1 MGDSHALCACE
12 SFSKNNKKMKLTTRI
27 LLILT
32 LNLLVFA
39 SASAQE
45 VPQNDRFSIIVI
57 DAGHGGKD
65 PGCHWGDKLEK
76 DLNLKVA
83 LALGA
88 KIEEAFP
95 EVKVIYTRKDD
106 TFIELHERGR
116 IANRAGADLFLSIHT
131 DAVGNNKAQGSST
144 YIMGIDK
151 AEKNLEV
158 AQRENA
164 VVVLEGDYEEKYEG
178 YDPESPESYIIFSLM
193 QYAHAERSMAFAE
206 MIQKHYAKNTPIVNR
221 GAMQGPYL
229 VLWRTA
235 MPAVLTE
242 MGFMTNKHDRDFLH
256 SKAGFDKVVK
266 ALFDAVSEYR
276 DMFNAKAGLV
286 VRGDMEAAESV
297 EVAVEATTA
306 VATEEG
312 LPSEDIVADAA
323 EGGYEGPK
331 YYVQICTLS
340 NYSNPQDGKF
350 GPFKGKVEQVK
361 TSSGSWR
368 CIVPAASLEE
378 ACELQAQAATS
389 FPGAYVVVLEGDY
402 FRRL

>member
-1 MGDSHALCACE
+1 
-12 SFSKNNKKMKLTTRI
+12 MKLTTRL

-32 LNLLVFA
+32 LSLLTIA
-39 SASAQE
+39 SASAQ
-45 VPQNDRFSIIVI
+45 NDEKNRQFSIIVL

-65 PGCHWGDKLEK
+65 PGCHWGDNLEK

-88 KIEEAFP
+88 KISEAYP
-95 EVKVIYTRKDD
+95 EVTVVYTRTDD

-116 IANRAGADLFLSIHT
+116 IANRVGADLFLSIHT
-131 DAVGNNKAQGSST
+131 DAVGNTKANGSST
-144 YIMGIDK
+144 YIMGVDK

-178 YDPESPESYIIFSLM
+178 YDPESAESYIIFSLM
-193 QYAHAERSMAFAE
+193 QYAHAESSMAFAE
-206 MIQKHYAKNTPIVNR
+206 MIQKHYAKNTPIANR

-242 MGFMTNKHDRDFLH
+242 MGFMTNKHDREYLL
-256 SKAGFDKVVK
+256 SNAGFEKVVD

-276 DMFNAKAGLV
+276 DMFNTKAGLI
-286 VRGDMEAAESV
+286 VRGEEESVSEAATTT
-297 EVAVEATTA
+297 ATAATTA
-306 VATEEG
+306 SATATTTPVATTTHT
-312 LPSEDIVADAA
+312 LPSEDVVATSSATQG
-323 EGGYEGPK
+323 EYEGPK

-340 NYSNPQDGKF
+340 KRSDPNDEKF
-350 GPFKGKVEQVK
+350 GPYKGRIEQFQN
-361 TSSGSWR
+361 TTGTWR
-368 CIVPAASLEE
+368 CVVAAASLEE
-378 ACELQAQAATS
+378 ACELQAEAAQS
-389 FPGAYVVVLEGDY
+389 FPGAFVVAFEGDY